1 VEREVPAVAAA
12 EARRATERRAVE
24 LLALVVRGAALSPTV
39 DVDKTA
45 LNKRTAAPERRSSIA
60 PSSSC
65 LDILSPAFSK

>member
-1 VEREVPAVAAA
+1 VPAVAAA
-12 EARRATERRAVE
+12 EARRANERRAVE
-24 LLALVVRGAALSPTV
+24 LLALVVRGAALSPV